1 MTAGASTAYYAAL
14 IAENKKRDR
23 AEAENDIPEDEKVL
37 MGDLSPDYRYML

>member
-23 AEAENDIPEDEKVL
+23 AAENDIPEDEKVL